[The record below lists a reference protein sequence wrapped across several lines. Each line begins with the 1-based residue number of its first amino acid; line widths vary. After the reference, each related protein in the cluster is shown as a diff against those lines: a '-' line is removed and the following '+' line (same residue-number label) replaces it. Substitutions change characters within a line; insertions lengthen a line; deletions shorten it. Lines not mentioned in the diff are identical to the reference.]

1 VNPDAAPSVVL
12 ADLLY
17 GTESLLD
24 DPAELYHEA
33 SRLHP
38 ETAYAQLPG
47 LQLLAE
53 EPAVAASTTRASR
66 PRRHLPRVE
75 LTTVEPLSTTLADAL
90 ERRRSVLPPAAGSLS
105 LASLGTVLEAA
116 HRSRAREGVR
126 RRPAPSAGALYPL
139 ELHAVALRV
148 DGLSPGVLHYD
159 PYAHCLTRLADTDT
173 PAFAATLTDEALVD
187 GVACALVLTALF
199 WRSRFKYGQRG
210 YRFVLLEAG
219 HVAQNALLA
228 AAALGVPALP
238 LGGFY
243 DARLDAL
250 LDVDGVDE
258 SSVYVVL
265 LGGSA

>member
-1 VNPDAAPSVVL
+1 
-12 ADLLY
+12 
-17 GTESLLD
+17 LLD
-24 DPAELYHEA
+24 DPAETYHEA

-53 EPAVAASTTRASR
+53 EPAVVVSTTRAAR
-66 PRRHLPRVE
+66 RRRHLPRLE
-75 LTTVEPLSTTLADAL
+75 LAPLAPVPGSLAGAL
-90 ERRRSVLPPAAGSLS
+90 DRRRSALPDTTRPLSSGSVGSVLA
-105 LASLGTVLEAA
+105 AA
-116 HRSRAREGVR
+116 HRSRLREGVD

-139 ELHAVALRV
+139 ELYAIALRV
-148 DGLSPGVLHYD
+148 DGLTPGIFHYD
-159 PYAHCLTRLADTDT
+159 PYGHGLARLGDAA
-173 PAFAATLTDEALVD
+173 PAGLAATVPDESLVD
-187 GVACALVLTALF
+187 RVACALVLTAVF

-228 AAALGVPALP
+228 AAALGVAALP

-258 SSVYVVL
+258 SSLYVLL
-265 LGGSA
+265 LGGDP

>member
-1 VNPDAAPSVVL
+1 VNAETAPSVVL

-17 GTESLLD
+17 GAESLLD
-24 DPAELYHEA
+24 DPAEAYHEA

-53 EPAVAASTTRASR
+53 EPAVVVSTTRASR
-66 PRRHLPRVE
+66 RRLHLPRVE
-75 LTTVEPLSTTLADAL
+75 LGCPKPLSTSLADAL
-90 ERRRSVLPPAAGSLS
+90 ERRRSALPPGAGSLS
-105 LASLGTVLEAA
+105 LSTLGALLAAA
-116 HRSRAREGVR
+116 HRSRGRDGVD

-139 ELHAVALRV
+139 ELYVVGLRV
-148 DGLSPGVLHYD
+148 DGVPRGVFHYD
-159 PYAHCLTRLADTDT
+159 PYAHCLARLADVA
-173 PAFAATLTDEALVD
+173 PHELAATLPDETLLERVT
-187 GVACALVLTALF
+187 CALVLTAVF

-210 YRFVLLEAG
+210 YRFVLLETG

-238 LGGFY
+238 VGGFY

-258 SSVYVVL
+258 SSVYMLL
-265 LGGSA
+265 LGSDA

>member
-1 VNPDAAPSVVL
+1 VNADTAPSVVL
-12 ADLLY
+12 ADLIY
-17 GTESLLD
+17 GTELLLD
-24 DPAELYHEA
+24 DPAEAYHEA

-53 EPAVAASTTRASR
+53 EPAVAVSTTRASR
-66 PRRHLPRVE
+66 RRRHRPRVE
-75 LTTVEPLSTTLADAL
+75 LGPAGPPSTALAEAL
-90 ERRRSVLPPAAGSLS
+90 AARVSALPPAGGTLS
-105 LASLGTVLEAA
+105 LASLGAVLSAA
-116 HRSRAREGVR
+116 QRSHDRDGVQ

-139 ELHAVALRV
+139 ELYAVALRV
-148 DGLSPGVLHYD
+148 DGVAPGLLHYD
-159 PYAHCLTRLADTDT
+159 PYAHCLMHLTDVDAS
-173 PAFAATLTDEALVD
+173 AFAAALPDESLVD
-187 GVACALVLTALF
+187 RVACALVLAAVF

-219 HVAQNALLA
+219 HVAQNALLG

-258 SSVYVVL
+258 SSLYVLL
-265 LGGSA
+265 LGGDS